1 MKNKVFINEEIFDTA
16 DAKVSAFDR
25 GYLFSDGVYE
35 LIPYFKSKPF
45 LFEAHFS
52 RLKNSLKMVGI
63 DNPYEDAP
71 FKNKIDNFLENC
83 SYDNFYLYIQI
94 TRGAPNN
101 LNSEILREHSPTKIY
116 NPTVFMFYS
125 PIKNL
130 IKNSLNSVNAITL
143 EDKRWTQCDIKSI
156 SLLYNSYAKTL
167 ANKLDAYE
175 AILIRDG
182 YITEGCS
189 SNIFIIKDDVIKTT
203 PKSNLILPGV
213 TREFI
218 LEKVI
223 KDSGF
228 KMHEENFGL
237 DELLKADEVFL
248 TNSSQGILVI
258 DKIDQHI
265 IKNNSENKIT
275 HKLFNSY
282 KKFLE

>member
-1 MKNKVFINEEIFDTA
+1 MKNKVFINDEIFDTA
-16 DAKVSAFDR
+16 EAKVSVFDR

-52 RLKNSLKMVGI
+52 RLNNSLKMVGMQ
-63 DNPYEDAP
+63 NPYGDIS

-125 PIKNL
+125 PIENL
-130 IKNSLNSVNAITL
+130 IKNSLNTVNAITL

-189 SNIFIIKDDVIKTT
+189 SNIFIIKNNVIKTA
-203 PKSNLILPGV
+203 PKSNLILAGV

-218 LEKVI
+218 LDKVI

-228 KMHEENFGL
+228 TIHEENFGL

-248 TNSSQGILVI
+248 TNSSQGISII
-258 DKIDQHI
+258 DKIDQHV
-265 IKNNSENKIT
+265 IKNNKENTIT
-275 HKLFNSY
+275 HQLFNSY
-282 KKFLE
+282 IKFLE

>member
-1 MKNKVFINEEIFDTA
+1 
-16 DAKVSAFDR
+16 
-25 GYLFSDGVYE
+25 
-35 LIPYFKSKPF
+35 
-45 LFEAHFS
+45 
-52 RLKNSLKMVGI
+52 
-63 DNPYEDAP
+63 
-71 FKNKIDNFLENC
+71 
-83 SYDNFYLYIQI
+83 
-94 TRGAPNN
+94 
-101 LNSEILREHSPTKIY
+101 
-116 NPTVFMFYS
+116 MFYS

-130 IKNSLNSVNAITL
+130 IESSLNSVNAITL

-167 ANKLDAYE
+167 ASKLDAYE

-189 SNIFIIKDDVIKTT
+189 SNIFIIKDNVIKTT

-228 KMHEENFGL
+228 QMHEENFGL